1 MNLNKIKKFTI
12 HTQDKIK
19 INKVLY
25 ETSEHLTNSMLCGF
39 PVVQIREN
47 KIFIK
52 RIKILLKKDRN
63 DRRSKYML

>member
-1 MNLNKIKKFTI
+1 MNLNKIKKFII

-63 DRRSKYML
+63 DRRSRYML

>member
-1 MNLNKIKKFTI
+1 MISKHLMNSL
-12 HTQDKIK
+12 
-19 INKVLY
+19 
-25 ETSEHLTNSMLCGF
+25 LCGF

-63 DRRSKYML
+63 DRRSKYMLQMLLL